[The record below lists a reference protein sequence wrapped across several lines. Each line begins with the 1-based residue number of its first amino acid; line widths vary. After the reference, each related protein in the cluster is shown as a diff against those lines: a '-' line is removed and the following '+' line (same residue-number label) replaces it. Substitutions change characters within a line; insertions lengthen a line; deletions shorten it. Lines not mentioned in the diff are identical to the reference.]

1 MSEEID
7 VPANK
12 PIRFWQVWLFFMA
25 VLPAVLLLCTTIVA
39 VLGSFVMW
47 DLSPWRE
54 IFSGCSWIGVRIAV
68 VVDTFVSGLF
78 TLLVWGDS

>member
-1 MSEEID
+1 MLQATEKIWM
-7 VPANK
+7 N
-12 PIRFWQVWLFFMA
+12 
-25 VLPAVLLLCTTIVA
+25 
-39 VLGSFVMW
+39 GSFVMW